1 MREWCLFRAS
11 FATSELLAISEDVPS
26 HSGPTT
32 RCGIAALGDGAEWSR
47 MGFIPQD
54 QTVHRVS
61 ITAVSNWLYLIH
73 HRYFAI
79 NLECLRPKLFCAILD
94 TRRANRWHHSLR
106 LVAHQGQPR
115 LNRRLCQ
122 CFSLDFF
129 WTSFRILFIHPAHKL
144 DELICYI
151 RNG

>member
-11 FATSELLAISEDVPS
+11 FATSELLAISEDVSS

-61 ITAVSNWLYLIH
+61 TTAVSNWLYLIH

-106 LVAHQGQPR
+106 LVAHQGQP
-115 LNRRLCQ
+115 
-122 CFSLDFF
+122 SLVYIATGY
-129 WTSFRILFIHPAHKL
+129 TSFESKTLSMLLVRLLLNVLPNPFYPP
-144 DELICYI
+144 
-151 RNG
+151 RP